1 VPSRLTR
8 HLVWSPLQHST
19 TRPLA
24 AHLELLAA
32 APAVE
37 ALQFDVPLPP
47 REKAIYLLHIGAQV
61 EHALMAQYFYAAS
74 SLGGP
79 HLTDHN
85 QQRTAKQ
92 WRDVIVKIAREEMGH
107 LATVENL
114 LTLVGG
120 PLMFER
126 EDYPIPKDLYPFD
139 FELEPLTK
147 RSLGKYVLAEMPTES
162 VVGSLGLTQ
171 EINAIRSYVGGDAQK
186 ESLTVHRVGLIY
198 DAIQSLFQGATITQE
213 PPEMPDVFVESQDIS
228 SDSKRFQARPEEWGL
243 GYSEMLVETA
253 VDRASAKSA
262 IQAIATQGEGSTIA
276 DLPSSHFGR
285 FLEIYRRFPDESDWR
300 PARQVARNPTTNP
313 DAPQDRRITNA
324 ESLLWAKLFN
334 VRYRMLLMFLK
345 HSFYVENPT
354 QSSETTPRGL
364 LISWSFGEMYNLRS
378 IADILMSLPM
388 RDGEKEPLAGPPF
401 EMPYTL
407 SLATREPGRWRQ
419 HRDLILA
426 SQQYVNRLKKG
437 KFNRES
443 YLTGMEQANNEALVQ
458 ITALLGG
465 IPS

>member
-1 VPSRLTR
+1 MPSRLTR
-8 HLVWSPLQHST
+8 HLVWTPLQPSPARPST
-19 TRPLA
+19 
-24 AHLELLAA
+24 AHFELLAV

-37 ALQFDVPLPP
+37 ALQLDVALAP

-79 HLTDHN
+79 HLTDPK
-85 QQRTAKQ
+85 QQKIAKQ

-147 RSLGKYVLAEMPTES
+147 RSLGKYVLAEMPAEK
-162 VVGSLGLTQ
+162 VVASLGLTE
-171 EINAIRSYVGGDAQK
+171 EIDAIRSYVGGDAQK

-198 DAIQSLFQGATITQE
+198 EAIQSLFQGPTITQE
-213 PPEMPDVFVESQDIS
+213 PPEQPDVFIESQDIS
-228 SDSKRFQARPEEWGL
+228 SDSKRFQARPEQWAL

-262 IQAIATQGEGSTIA
+262 IQAIATQGEGSTIE
-276 DLPSSHFGR
+276 DIPSSHFGR
-285 FLEIYRRFPDESDWR
+285 FLGIYRRFPDEDDWR
-300 PARQVARNPTTNP
+300 PARNVGRNPTTNRE
-313 DAPQDRRITNA
+313 APEDRRITNA

-345 HSFYVENPT
+345 HSFCIEAPT
-354 QSSETTPRGL
+354 ESSETTPRGL

-407 SLATREPGRWRQ
+407 SLPAREPGRWRQ

-426 SQQYVNRLKKG
+426 SQQYVNLLKERKS
-437 KFNRES
+437 NPEP
-443 YLTGMEQANNEALVQ
+443 YLTGMEQANDEALLQ
-458 ITALLGG
+458 ITALLEGLR
-465 IPS
+465 S

>member
-8 HLVWSPLQHST
+8 HLVWTSPQLAT
-19 TRPLA
+19 TYSEA
-24 AHLELLAA
+24 AHLELLAV

-37 ALQFDVPLPP
+37 ALHLDLALPP

-79 HLTDHN
+79 HLKDPN
-85 QQRTAKQ
+85 QQRNAKQ

-147 RSLGKYVLAEMPTES
+147 KSLGKYVLAEMPAES
-162 VVGSLGLTQ
+162 VVASLGLTS
-171 EINAIRSYVGGDAQK
+171 EIDAIRSYVGGDAQK
-186 ESLTVHRVGLIY
+186 ESLSVHRVGLIY
-198 DAIQSLFQGATITQE
+198 EAIQSLFQGATITQE
-213 PPEMPDVFVESQDIS
+213 PPEKPHVFVESQDIS
-228 SDSKRFQARPEEWGL
+228 SDSKRFQARPEQWGL
-243 GYSEMLVETA
+243 GYSEMLIETA

-285 FLEIYRRFPDESDWR
+285 FLEIYRRFPDEGDWR
-300 PARQVARNPTTNP
+300 PARQVARNPTTNRE
-313 DAPQDRRITNA
+313 APENRRITNS

-334 VRYRMLLMFLK
+334 IRYRMLLMFLK
-345 HSFYVENPT
+345 HSFCIEAPNGT
-354 QSSETTPRGL
+354 SETTPRGL

-378 IADILMSLPM
+378 ISDILMSLPM
-388 RDGEKEPLAGPPF
+388 RDSEKEPLAGPPF

-407 SLATREPGRWRQ
+407 SLSTREPGRWRQ
-419 HRDLILA
+419 HRDLISA
-426 SQQYVNRLKKG
+426 SQHYVNQLRKRKSG
-437 KFNRES
+437 RES
-443 YLTGMEQANNEALVQ
+443 YLLGMEQANGEALTQ
-458 ITALLGG
+458 ISALLGG

>member
-1 VPSRLTR
+1 M
-8 HLVWSPLQHST
+8 
-19 TRPLA
+19 
-24 AHLELLAA
+24 EFLAA
-32 APAVE
+32 APSVE
-37 ALQFDVPLPP
+37 ALHLDIAFPA
-47 REKAIYLLHIGAQV
+47 RERAIYLLHIGAQV
-61 EHALMAQYFYAAS
+61 EHALMAQYFYAAC

-79 HLTDHN
+79 HLTDQS

-139 FELEPLTK
+139 FELEPLGK
-147 RSLGKYVLAEMPTES
+147 KSLGKYVLAEMPAES
-162 VVGSLGLTQ
+162 VVASLGLTK
-171 EINAIRSYVGGDAQK
+171 EIEAIRLYVGGDAQK
-186 ESLTVHRVGLIY
+186 DSLRVHRVGLIY
-198 DAIQSLFQGATITQE
+198 EAVQALFQGATITQE
-213 PPEMPDVFVESQDIS
+213 PPENPDIFVESQDIS
-228 SDSKRFQARPEEWGL
+228 SDSRLFQARPEEWGL

-285 FLEIYRRFPDESDWR
+285 FLEIYRNFPIEDDWR
-300 PARQVARNPTTNP
+300 PARNASRNPTTDP
-313 DAPQDRRITNA
+313 DAPEDRRITNV
-324 ESLLWAKLFN
+324 ESQLWAKLLN
-334 VRYRMLLMFLK
+334 IRYRMLLMFLK
-345 HSFYVENPT
+345 HSFYIEAPTEKSEN
-354 QSSETTPRGL
+354 SPRGL

-388 RDGEKEPLAGPPF
+388 REGEKEPFAGPPF

-407 SLATREPGRWRQ
+407 SLSTRESGRWRQ

-426 SQQYVNRLKKG
+426 SQEYVNRLKKR
-437 KFNRES
+437 KSAHEL
-443 YLTGMEQANNEALVQ
+443 YLLGMEQANGEALTQ